1 MQSDFGDA
9 LDHAASSASSPREI
23 ADAERHDSI
32 NTIKGPTHSQD
43 ECSLATQF
51 LKVIFP
57 DANEAEIALVLQNG
71 DVGGVFSFT
80 KIAAMVH
87 DLKLADWFREFESHS
102 GKSLVPPLDVQQ
114 QLNPVVRPLAPDGAC
129 FGNSFDQ
136 SSSALL
142 SPGSF
147 LAQEDEGWQSEST
160 DSPPLMP
167 QDLGCTVPAIEPQGQ
182 TSDVGRALPRV
193 PCIFP
198 PQPRDPF
205 EEPLPMARLV
215 QEVYIGHSSSPLFVP
230 MQFSKLPFEHGRVYP
245 FGHDPRQHASPGVY
259 SDSVWS
265 DTTDDSLSCPALSS
279 GVCAGFD
286 EENEQHLSREVF
298 DHDDTSS
305 SIEAA
310 RDLLLLRIETLT
322 PPLDWPPPPSMV
334 ALRSSGKP
342 PRLARVRTALPLLP
356 LHRALHNRSA
366 RLPTNQFHA
375 TAGTLP
381 LPQSVVVPTL
391 TTNGMGREIGRVP
404 AFEVDE
410 VRCMLLSFRPRWSRG
425 SGSKE
430 FCRAVDIGRIQ
441 PPNVSACLTMEND
454 QHASATCLPKLVDFE
469 FSDLQKHMSTQDHST
484 NSTSETCVDV
494 TKPRT
499 MPSSGLSFSVAK
511 GDDISDITFNG
522 LVVILWALGG
532 LASDLLDDVDVDDSV
547 EVDDFEAAIKFREVQ
562 RAASCL
568 VRMTQSLQKEMDA
581 QAFFFT
587 DEGEDKLAT
596 LMQRLF
602 TTAET
607 ARTIAGMTYSRRH
620 DFLST
625 LNEIERESMEL
636 ADDIHHRPSVLR
648 TARERRQDS
657 DCEPTADFGQPTSPS
672 ESETEAADLVGRVVE
687 GMPSTSADD
696 GPKQDN
702 GVVRVQAKEPGTLN
716 ERLISLRERIRGLHQ
731 TLDVGLGVGR

>member
-1 MQSDFGDA
+1 MQSDLDDA
-9 LDHAASSASSPREI
+9 LDHAASSASSPRES

-32 NTIKGPTHSQD
+32 NTIKAPSHLHD

-51 LKVIFP
+51 LKTIFP
-57 DANEAEIALVLQNG
+57 DADEAEIALVLRNG
-71 DVGGVFSFT
+71 DVGGVFSLT

-87 DLKLADWFREFESHS
+87 DLKLADWFREFDSHS
-102 GKSLVPPLDVQQ
+102 GKSLVPTQDVQQ

-129 FGNSFDQ
+129 FGNPFDQ

-160 DSPPLMP
+160 VAPPLMP
-167 QDLGCTVPAIEPQGQ
+167 QDLGCTVPAIESQGENPY
-182 TSDVGRALPRV
+182 DGRALPRV

-198 PQPRDPF
+198 PHPRDFF
-205 EEPLPMARLV
+205 EEPPPMARLV
-215 QEVYIGHSSSPLFVP
+215 QEIYIGHSSSPLLVP

-245 FGHDPRQHASPGVY
+245 FGHDPRQYASPDVY
-259 SDSVWS
+259 SDSIWS
-265 DTTDDSLSCPALSS
+265 ETTDDSLSYPELPSS
-279 GVCAGFD
+279 VCAGSD
-286 EENEQHLSREVF
+286 EESEQHLSGEVF

-310 RDLLLLRIETLT
+310 GNLLLLRIETPT
-322 PPLDWPPPPSMV
+322 PSVNWPPPPSMV
-334 ALRSSGKP
+334 ALRCFGKP
-342 PRLARVRTALPLLP
+342 PRLARLRTALPLLP

-366 RLPTNQFHA
+366 RLPTSQSHA
-375 TAGTLP
+375 TTGTSP

-425 SGSKE
+425 SGTKE
-430 FCRAVDIGRIQ
+430 FRRAIDIGRIQ
-441 PPNVSACLTMEND
+441 LCNMSACLTMKND
-454 QHASATCLPKLVDFE
+454 QHASAMCLPKLVESE
-469 FSDLQKHMSTQDHST
+469 FSDLQKHMSMQDYST

-499 MPSSGLSFSVAK
+499 MPSSGLSFSVTK
-511 GDDISDITFNG
+511 GDDISNITFNG

-532 LASDLLDDVDVDDSV
+532 LASDLLDDVDVVDSV

-581 QAFFFT
+581 EAFIFT

-602 TTAET
+602 TTAKT

-625 LNEIERESMEL
+625 LNEIEQESMEL

-648 TARERRQDS
+648 TARELRQDLG
-657 DCEPTADFGQPTSPS
+657 CEPSADFGQPTSPS

-687 GMPSTSADD
+687 VMPSTSADD

-702 GVVRVQAKEPGTLN
+702 GVVVQAKEPGTLN
-716 ERLISLRERIRGLHQ
+716 ERLLSLRERIRGLHQ
-731 TLDVGLGVGR
+731 TLDVGLGVAR